1 MLIEHL
7 HSFGSIKSLTSV
19 ILNCTLLIEAV
30 FISFLLEHSTYLSSI
45 QNGILLIKILIQ
57 SLIGVIHCSKNKHD
71 KSFFSIGHFVGKD
84 TKSMILIFPDC
95 LRSFTNLICFIN
107 NETLSITFDVV

>member
-19 ILNCTLLIEAV
+19 ILNFTLLIEAV
-30 FISFLLEHSTYLSSI
+30 FISFLLEHSTYLSST

-57 SLIGVIHCSKNKHD
+57 SLIGVIHCSK
-71 KSFFSIGHFVGKD
+71 
-84 TKSMILIFPDC
+84 
-95 LRSFTNLICFIN
+95 
-107 NETLSITFDVV
+107 E